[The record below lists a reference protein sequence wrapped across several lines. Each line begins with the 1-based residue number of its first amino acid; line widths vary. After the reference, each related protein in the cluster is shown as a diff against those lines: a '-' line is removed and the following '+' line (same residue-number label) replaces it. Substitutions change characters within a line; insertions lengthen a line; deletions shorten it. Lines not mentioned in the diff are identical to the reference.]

1 MVDGGEEKVEAKE
14 GTEWDSELRNPVN
27 NAGYIVYKDRK
38 TVIFYSNDVVSMPP
52 EWFCLRN
59 SQEDCIACVHGL
71 APLP

>member
-1 MVDGGEEKVEAKE
+1 
-14 GTEWDSELRNPVN
+14 
-27 NAGYIVYKDRK
+27 
-38 TVIFYSNDVVSMPP
+38 VSMPP